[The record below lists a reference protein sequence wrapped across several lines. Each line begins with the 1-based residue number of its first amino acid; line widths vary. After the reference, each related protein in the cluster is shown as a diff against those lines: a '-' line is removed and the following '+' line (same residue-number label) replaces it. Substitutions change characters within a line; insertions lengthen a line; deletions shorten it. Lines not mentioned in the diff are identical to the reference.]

1 MRPANIIAEQN
12 HPLAI
17 PLRAAPGTLL
27 APSPRLGNS
36 TRTVVRSL
44 TVMQKEALIS
54 EANSDRTWRLLSD
67 EGAYLN
73 GHDEAPP
80 PLAYL
85 SAGMVASYLNEI
97 HALADIRQIEIDDI
111 EIIQDN
117 FYSMNGSFA
126 KGTMTASAHDIEL
139 KAKIKSR
146 YDSDTLRSLIL
157 DSIASSPLNGL
168 MRGAKESLFRL
179 CHNGSEIGISNGKEI
194 AAPLL
199 PAFDEEKFDIME
211 GDWDAVI
218 EHTRQPSP
226 IMEDTTTFAGGA
238 LTETQNRM
246 LHLRVHAKRQPDG
259 IVKIRQHVYNPHGS
273 AFHFTS
279 DEAGRAPS
287 AAALISAGIGFCF
300 MTQFGRYAAMIK
312 KPLKSYQIIQD
323 FHFSRGG
330 ATGKTGK
337 AGEAAPLE
345 THVHIQSD
353 ESDSFAKTMLEVAEQ
368 TCFLHA
374 FCRTPLKAKLKISS
388 LGSGLID

>member
-1 MRPANIIAEQN
+1 MRPANVIAEQN

-17 PLRAAPGTLL
+17 PLRSAPGNLRP
-27 APSPRLGNS
+27 PSPRLGNA

-54 EANSDRTWRLLSD
+54 EANADRTWRLLSD

-97 HALADIRQIEIDDI
+97 HALADIRKIEIDDI
-111 EIIQDN
+111 EVIQDN

-126 KGTMTASAHDIEL
+126 KGTMKASAHDIEL
-139 KAKIKSR
+139 KAKISSR
-146 YDSDTLRSLIL
+146 HDSDTLRSLIL

-179 CHNGSEIGISNGKEI
+179 CHNGSEIDIPGSKKISD
-194 AAPLL
+194 PLL
-199 PAFDEEKFDIME
+199 PAFEEDSFDILDGNWE
-211 GDWDAVI
+211 GVI

-226 IMEDTTTFAGGA
+226 IMNDTTTFAGGA

-246 LHLRVHAKRQPDG
+246 LHLRVYAKRQPDG

-273 AFHFTS
+273 VFHFTS
-279 DEAGRAPS
+279 DEEGRAPS

-300 MTQFGRYAAMIK
+300 MTQLGRYSAMIK

-345 THVHIQSD
+345 THVHIRSD
-353 ESDSFAKTMLEVAEQ
+353 ETDAFAQSMLEVAEQ

-374 FCRTPLKAKLKISS
+374 FCRTPLKAKLTISP
-388 LGSGLID
+388 LGK